1 MEFGDR
7 WAQPNRP
14 RRIGA
19 QLNSEVCPL
28 PILSATNRQY
38 FVKGGIDQSEA
49 GCGKDSVKMTTL
61 RTEKNQLG
69 PAFRSVFGSSRRRP
83 VLAPRPLQGVWIS
96 WPDLGADR
104 GW

>member
-1 MEFGDR
+1 MGGGR
-7 WAQPNRP
+7 GGTPGNR
-14 RRIGA
+14 R
-19 QLNSEVCPL
+19 QLGSNQGSVPQTL
-28 PILSATNRQY
+28 LSATNRQY
-38 FVKGGIDQSEA
+38 LVKSGIDQSEA
-49 GCGKDSVKMTTL
+49 GCGKDSAKMTAL

-96 WPDLGADR
+96 WPDLGAAR